1 MTTWQRPS
9 AQPRTRQPNS
19 NDLQRQ
25 QLDRRYVF
33 PIEVCMY
40 ILRSWCRSCSLQ
52 PSLPYLS
59 VQSHEGSVPKR
70 YQMVELNKTI
80 IASLTAITSIDWE
93 TTVTNVRPAWVGK
106 GAEDDISWKGLFHG
120 KNQTISYFLE
130 NQCEVKA
137 WGLSATQ
144 IYINHYLFFLRYQS
158 IRRTITSRRLEP
170 EDSSSNSSGELVTS
184 SSSEPSH
191 QLIMPA
197 VKFLSRPDFFTVLH
211 MNQVYSPPL
220 AASH

>member
-1 MTTWQRPS
+1 MF
-9 AQPRTRQPNS
+9 
-19 NDLQRQ
+19 
-25 QLDRRYVF
+25 F
-33 PIEVCMY
+33 PIEVCTY
-40 ILRSWCRSCSLQ
+40 WEVGVGPAVCNLHYHTFQFSPLR
-52 PSLPYLS
+52 
-59 VQSHEGSVPKR
+59 VQFRKGIKWENN
-70 YQMVELNKTI
+70 NKTI
-80 IASLTAITSIDWE
+80 IANLTAITSIDWE

-106 GAEDDISWKGLFHG
+106 GAEDDNKGLFHG

-130 NQCEVKA
+130 NQCEVKP